1 MVLMDSFQAVYHNVV
16 AVLLTRNDISA
27 TTTSQSN
34 NLDRV
39 NMSLLASKV
48 MFVTDTGDNGLM
60 VASITKELSQLQRLS
75 VAELKKWLLI
85 TKREPQNK
93 ESHPRSPPL
102 GRHSTLPR
110 DGGNNRYVNRFPDKK
125 GFVI

>member
-48 MFVTDTGDNGLM
+48 MFVTDTGGNGLM

-75 VAELKKWLLI
+75 VAELKK
-85 TKREPQNK
+85 
-93 ESHPRSPPL
+93 
-102 GRHSTLPR
+102 
-110 DGGNNRYVNRFPDKK
+110 
-125 GFVI
+125 

>member
-1 MVLMDSFQAVYHNVV
+1 MVLMDSFQAVYHKVV

-48 MFVTDTGDNGLM
+48 MSVTDAGDNGFM
-60 VASITKELSQLQRLS
+60 VAS
-75 VAELKKWLLI
+75 VAK
-85 TKREPQNK
+85 
-93 ESHPRSPPL
+93 
-102 GRHSTLPR
+102 
-110 DGGNNRYVNRFPDKK
+110 
-125 GFVI
+125 

>member
-75 VAELKKWLLI
+75 VAELKK
-85 TKREPQNK
+85 
-93 ESHPRSPPL
+93 
-102 GRHSTLPR
+102 
-110 DGGNNRYVNRFPDKK
+110 
-125 GFVI
+125 